1 MSAKKLLGEGEV
13 VLTTLRTH
21 AKVLVGATLV
31 LLAVALGGTFAA
43 AMMPASWQPIGYV
56 LLAAVLAMVL
66 IVWVLAPFFRWRTS
80 TYTITSRRVITRK
93 GILNRSGHTV
103 PLARITDVSYERSLV
118 DRLLGCGT
126 LQLRTAA
133 DGQNMTLPDVPDV
146 EKVQLMLTELL
157 FRPEIE

>member
-1 MSAKKLLGEGEV
+1 MVANKTLGEGEV

-31 LLAVALGGTFAA
+31 LLGAALGGAFAA
-43 AMMPASWQPIGYV
+43 AMMLASWHPVGYL

-66 IVWVLAPFFRWRTS
+66 IVWVLAPFLRWRTS

-93 GILNRSGHTV
+93 GVFNRSGHTV
-103 PLARITDVSYERSLV
+103 PLARITDVSYERSLL

-133 DGQNMTLPDVPDV
+133 DGENLTLPDVPDV
-146 EKVQLMLTELL
+146 EKVRLMLTELL
-157 FRPEIE
+157 FSTELD

>member
-1 MSAKKLLGEGEV
+1 MSAKKALGEDEV
-13 VLTTLRTH
+13 ILTTLRTH
-21 AKVLVGATLV
+21 AKVLVGAALV
-31 LLAVALGGTFAA
+31 LLVAALGGGFAA
-43 AMMPASWQPIGYV
+43 AMMPASWQPVGYI

-66 IVWVLAPFFRWRTS
+66 TVWVLAPFLRWRTS

-103 PLARITDVSYERSLV
+103 PLARITDVSYERSLL

-126 LQLRTAA
+126 LRLRTAA
-133 DGQNMTLPDVPDV
+133 DGQALTLPDVPDV

-157 FRPEIE
+157 FHKDLN